1 MPPSHFQTF
10 RHLCIR
16 QLTCYVIQG
25 CGLYPYCN
33 NYYPFYAVVTI
44 HLPLADCDF
53 LYLLI
58 KLIAEKMSS
67 KRKSVKDKKE
77 RKQVN
82 YFLNFPVAIVISSKS
97 LGFCNK
103 KMSVYRQSVRMH
115 LLVRLPFF
123 CWRRLMILY
132 KKSGLLLRPEMEM
145 LNNDNKR
152 YRQRPLS
159 TYFIFQS
166 EFRSERRPALPNN
179 NLWVLS
185 FYRSKTILV
194 RSKKQ

>member
-1 MPPSHFQTF
+1 MLNLDTQNMSARDSNSVHGAPSPDVGRIKICSIKKPFLPPSHFQTF

-123 CWRRLMILY
+123 V
-132 KKSGLLLRPEMEM
+132 EE
-145 LNNDNKR
+145 
-152 YRQRPLS
+152 
-159 TYFIFQS
+159 
-166 EFRSERRPALPNN
+166 A
-179 NLWVLS
+179 
-185 FYRSKTILV
+185 
-194 RSKKQ
+194 